1 MNDLVILTNQ
11 QRFDPL
17 ETVRNERLTAI
28 LTYQSK
34 GKWRVAKVLVSDCV
48 QERITLAC
56 MMPDS
61 GRPQPVNIQPG
72 QSVGLSFKLPCGKCV
87 LETRVVALQ
96 PAATGD
102 VGGRIVIEMPDGIE
116 VIQRR
121 SYFRVNVPES
131 LPVDVTLW
139 RRSGKTGPRVEP
151 TRYCHGRLVDIS
163 AGGAQ
168 VALEADVEAA
178 ADEDPEPAAWRV
190 VSTPPGRD
198 GECSAPGLHNG
209 QFIEMRFTPLPYE
222 PPMLLAAQ
230 IRNIWPSADGS
241 KLYLGLQLVGLEATA
256 EGHQLLA
263 RLVNVVEQYHRMNES
278 GPPRRDLC
286 AAGEGVA
293 EAGYGPVGF
302 AP

>member
-1 MNDLVILTNQ
+1 MNDLVVLTDQ
-11 QRFDPL
+11 QRFEPL
-17 ETVRNERLTAI
+17 ETMRNERLIAI

-34 GKWRVAKVLVSDCV
+34 GKWRVAKALVSDLAA
-48 QERITLAC
+48 ERIMLAC
-56 MMPDS
+56 MTPDG

-87 LETRVVALQ
+87 METRVVALQ
-96 PAATGD
+96 PAATGEG
-102 VGGRIVIEMPDGIE
+102 GGRIVVEMPDGIE

-121 SYFRVNVPES
+121 SYFRVNVPPS
-131 LPVDVTLW
+131 LRVDVVLW
-139 RRSGKTGPRVEP
+139 RRSGKSGPHAEP
-151 TRYCHGRLVDIS
+151 SRYCHGQLVDIS

-168 VALEADVEAA
+168 VALQADVESEGNEEA
-178 ADEDPEPAAWRV
+178 EPGVWRV
-190 VSTPPGRD
+190 ASAPPGRD
-198 GECSAPGLHNG
+198 NGISAPGLHNG

-278 GPPRRDLC
+278 GPIRQQSDEPGRS
-286 AAGEGVA
+286 VA
-293 EAGYGPVGF
+293 ETPVMASVVGS
-302 AP
+302 